1 MLLNLFSSRPDHP
14 LAEAKELR
22 RVIGELPLDHPY
34 KAVDEVHGWFE
45 SLLVAT
51 DFRADLLFGVVRQLD
66 EAAQPFLRRLA
77 RDCLQVQGVLQARRD
92 EQRMATL
99 LYAYWGELANLYT
112 RCLDAARQAPKERA
126 AEALKPSLPL
136 IAARLIA
143 ARARSSSS
151 GSSCVTGRSARK
163 SGGPWGLP
171 TWPPMPTAMRK
182 SRFRSIPGRPR

>member
-51 DFRADLLFGVVRQLD
+51 DFRADLLFGVARQLD

-77 RDCLQVQGVLQARRD
+77 RDCLQVQGVLQALPPACAAPCSPAQKAQWPHEKTAVDCGRWHWRNGRGTGRLARRLGGAPV
-92 EQRMATL
+92 R
-99 LYAYWGELANLYT
+99 T
-112 RCLDAARQAPKERA
+112 RCGFQR
-126 AEALKPSLPL
+126 
-136 IAARLIA
+136 
-143 ARARSSSS
+143 
-151 GSSCVTGRSARK
+151 
-163 SGGPWGLP
+163 SGGGR
-171 TWPPMPTAMRK
+171 TAG
-182 SRFRSIPGRPR
+182 P